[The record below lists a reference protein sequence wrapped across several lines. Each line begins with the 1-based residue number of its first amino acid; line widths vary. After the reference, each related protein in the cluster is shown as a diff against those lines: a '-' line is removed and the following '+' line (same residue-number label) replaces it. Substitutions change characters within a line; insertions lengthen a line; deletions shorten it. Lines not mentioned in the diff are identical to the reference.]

1 MSMRVLVAY
10 GSKMGGT
17 KGLAEMV
24 GAELENNGFHVDV
37 MPARSVRDVADYEG
51 VIVGGALYSLRWH
64 KDARR
69 FMKQHR
75 SALRAKPVFL
85 FSSGPLDDS
94 AHTQDL
100 PPVRFVRKHMRQTH
114 ARGHITFGGR
124 MPAAATG
131 FPAASMARDNPG
143 DWRDPDRVRMWAKQV
158 AEDLHAG

>member
-1 MSMRVLVAY
+1 MRVLVAY

-24 GAELENNGFHVDV
+24 GTELEANGFRVDV
-37 MPARSVRDVADYEG
+37 MPARTVGDLTPYGA

-69 FMKQHR
+69 FIRRHR
-75 SALRAKPVFL
+75 EALQTKPVWL

-94 AHTQDL
+94 AAKTEI
-100 PPVRFVRKHMRQTH
+100 PPVRFVKKALLQTH
-114 ARGHITFGGR
+114 ARGHVTFGGR
-124 MPAAATG
+124 MPADAKG
-131 FPAASMARDNPG
+131 FPAGSMAKNNAG
-143 DWRDPDRVRMWAKQV
+143 DWRNPDHVRMWAKQV

>member
-1 MSMRVLVAY
+1 MRVLVAY

-24 GAELENNGFHVDV
+24 GAELESNGFHVDV
-37 MPARSVRDVADYEG
+37 MPARAVRDAGTYDG

-64 KDARR
+64 KDSRW
-69 FMKQHR
+69 FMKKHR
-75 SALRAKPVFL
+75 VALQTKPVWL

-94 AHTQDL
+94 AHQQEL
-100 PPVRFVRKHMRQTH
+100 PPVRFVKKVMRQTH

-124 MPAAATG
+124 MAAKATG
-131 FPAASMARDNPG
+131 FPAASMAKNNAG
-143 DWRDPDRVRMWAKQV
+143 DWRDPHRVRMWAKQV